1 MHTKAALS
9 KTLSVQF
16 SQSVSS
22 VVQFYARPKV
32 VWAPLAT
39 LQDDS
44 ARGPERFGRRW
55 RLSRMSLREAP
66 SGLGATGAPP
76 EQFYAR
82 PRVVWASLASL
93 NNDSPFG
100 FHKLQSRFRRRH
112 RSRPKNQE
120 SQPAIFLYSF
130 LLTTLL

>member
-1 MHTKAALS
+1 MSIFGNLRGGALS
-9 KTLSVQF
+9 EYENNLGPMTECIPKLHYHKTLSVQF
-16 SQSVSS
+16 SSVSQS

-32 VWAPLAT
+32 VWATLAI

-100 FHKLQSRFRRRH
+100 FHKLRLQ
-112 RSRPKNQE
+112 
-120 SQPAIFLYSF
+120 
-130 LLTTLL
+130 